1 MQQVKDFS
9 SYKLFKHYCYLL
21 SITILLFFPCMFI
34 FHLDEIVTATGEIR
48 PEETEAS
55 VKTLFSGFVTNI
67 SFANSQ
73 FINKGD
79 LLFEFDS
86 MYEKKELENLEK
98 LNVLYEIEE
107 NELSGLLNLIEQT
120 NIENLPTKT
129 SSKFDNPK
137 CLTFISLYKNYKK
150 AMELT
155 QNNYLRQKVLYP
167 YSISKSELEE
177 YENSFL
183 QVNYTFS
190 SWLGNQKILAKE
202 EFSEIT
208 EKLQNIQEQIIQLN
222 KEIENSQV
230 YAPISGYINE
240 LSKIRRGD
248 YLYAGTD
255 ILTII
260 PPTDNLKCIANISS
274 SNISKVK
281 IGQEVIVQIDDLPW
295 TRYGKLIGIVS
306 LIPSD
311 VIKTQDL
318 SAENVLPIEIQL
330 SQNYLEDRKK
340 EKNFLHVGSS
350 ANVKI
355 KVSKYTVFQKFLQ
368 SLVLND

>member
-9 SYKLFKHYCYLL
+9 SSKLFKYYCNLL
-21 SITILLFFPCMFI
+21 CITTILFLPCLFFL
-34 FHLDEIVTATGEIR
+34 HLDEIVTATGEIR
-48 PEETEAS
+48 PEKKEVS
-55 VKTLFSGFVTNI
+55 VKTLFSGFVTNV
-67 SFANSQ
+67 SFNNAQ
-73 FINKGD
+73 YINKGD
-79 LLFEFDS
+79 FLFEFDAI
-86 MYEKKELENLEK
+86 YEKKELENLEK
-98 LNVLYEIEE
+98 LKDLYEIEE
-107 NELSGLLNLIEQT
+107 NELSDLLNLIEQT
-120 NIENLPTKT
+120 NIKSLPIDAD
-129 SSKFDNPK
+129 SKFNNTK
-137 CLTFISLYKNYKK
+137 CLTFISLYKGYKK
-150 AMELT
+150 TIEFT
-155 QNNYLRQKVLYP
+155 ENNYIRQKVLYP
-167 YSISKSELEE
+167 ISISKSELEE

-183 QVNYTFS
+183 QANYSFS
-190 SWLGNQKILAKE
+190 SWFGNQKILAKE

-330 SQNYLEDRKK
+330 SQNYLQDRKK
-340 EKNFLHVGSS
+340 EKTFLHVGSS